1 MPPFST
7 PRTSESPKTSES
19 HRFSDVFRG
28 QRKGTLGTNGLT
40 AKSFIIV
47 DVWHDPEYTSI
58 NPLSANSTKWSD
70 TQQFVSNSRRIILVC
85 LIILWQAF
93 SNFPSYFFFILLH
106 FSYLNHFFSL
116 FMHENSLC
124 IEKSNCTLSFERFC
138 SIIYGSWPLIY
149 IYGFC
154 NCRENKKHTC
164 SKYCYIG

>member
-70 TQQFVSNSRRIILVC
+70 TQTIRQQQPANYFSVFDHFVASVFELSFL
-85 LIILWQAF
+85 LFLYFTSFFLPQSF
-93 SNFPSYFFFILLH
+93 FFFIHARKFTLHRKIKLHTFFWKVLLH
-106 FSYLNHFFSL
+106 NLWKLTFDL
-116 FMHENSLC
+116 
-124 IEKSNCTLSFERFC
+124 
-138 SIIYGSWPLIY
+138 Y
-149 IYGFC
+149 IW
-154 NCRENKKHTC
+154 
-164 SKYCYIG
+164 IL

>member
-40 AKSFIIV
+40 AKSLIIV

-70 TQQFVSNSRRIILVC
+70 TQTIRQQQPANYFSVFDHFVASVFELSFL
-85 LIILWQAF
+85 LFLYFTSFFLPQSF
-93 SNFPSYFFFILLH
+93 FFFIHAWKFTLHRKIKLHTFFWKVLLH
-106 FSYLNHFFSL
+106 NLWKLTFDL
-116 FMHENSLC
+116 
-124 IEKSNCTLSFERFC
+124 
-138 SIIYGSWPLIY
+138 Y
-149 IYGFC
+149 IW
-154 NCRENKKHTC
+154 
-164 SKYCYIG
+164 IL